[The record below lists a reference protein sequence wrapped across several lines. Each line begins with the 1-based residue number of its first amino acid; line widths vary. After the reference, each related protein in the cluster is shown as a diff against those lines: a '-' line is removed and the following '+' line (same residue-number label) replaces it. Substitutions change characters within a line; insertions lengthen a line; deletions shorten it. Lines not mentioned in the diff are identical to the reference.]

1 MRTVCGSRVW
11 LVCVC
16 LTPWYPVPYIYCT
29 RCITL
34 LNFSWIFLCRKSRR
48 AHCPKNALRMCLP
61 LYAFSLSLGFSQL
74 QFQSLLALLCGGL
87 SSMSHLSGG
96 SVSLTN
102 PSTGTCPVLT
112 CLALQRMNP
121 APRNGLERWC
131 FWCSA
136 IYLYESLIIG
146 LQIYI

>member
-34 LNFSWIFLCRKSRR
+34 LNFSWIFLCRKSWR